1 MAYQKEIAM
10 GTYQS
15 THLTSHQIDFLK
27 LLDDYEVVI
36 FTLDTVEEALEQPI
50 AHLNEVVENLTQKGL
65 LSRIE
70 RGKYCRHNFRDE
82 LVIGSFLVRDGG
94 VAYWSALNR
103 HGLTEQF
110 ANTVFVQ
117 TSQEKK
123 AKRIF
128 GVDYKFV
135 KVHPRKVLGYEL
147 QGYGNATYQMTDV
160 EKTLV
165 DCFDLPQYSGG
176 YAELIRAFADAELDA
191 EKMIT
196 YCQAVQNIAATKRM
210 GYLAEL
216 LEKTGIKKFIQY
228 AQAQVN
234 PKYNLFDPQGTEEG
248 DFVADWK
255 LRMNLSEAA
264 ILSIRDKAY

>member
-1 MAYQKEIAM
+1 M

-15 THLTSHQIDFLK
+15 TRLTSHQIDFLK

-36 FTLDTVEEALEQPI
+36 FALDTIEEALEQPI

-94 VAYWSALNR
+94 IAYWSALNQ

-117 TSQEKK
+117 TSHEKK

-128 GVDYKFV
+128 GVDYRFI
-135 KVHPRKVLGYEL
+135 KVNSRKVLGYES
-147 QGYGNATYQMTDV
+147 QGYGNATYSVTDV

-176 YAELIRAFADAELDA
+176 YAELLRAFAEAEVGT

-196 YCQAVQNIAATKRM
+196 YCQATRNIAATKRM

-216 LEKTGIKKFIQY
+216 LEKRGLEPFVYY
-228 AQAQVN
+228 AKQQVN
-234 PKYNLFDPQGTEEG
+234 PKYNLFDPQGPEEG
-248 DFVADWK
+248 AFVADWK
-255 LRMNLSEAA
+255 LRLNLSEAA

>member
-1 MAYQKEIAM
+1 M

-36 FTLDTVEEALEQPI
+36 FALDTVEETLEQPI

-94 VAYWSALNR
+94 IAYWSALNQ

-123 AKRIF
+123 DKRIF

-135 KVHPRKVLGYEL
+135 KVHPRKVLGYEP
-147 QGYGNATYQMTDV
+147 QGYGNATYRMTDV

-176 YAELIRAFADAELDA
+176 YAELIRAFAEAELDA

-210 GYLAEL
+210 GYLTEL
-216 LEKTGIKKFIQY
+216 LEKTSMKKFIHY
-228 AQAQVN
+228 AKAQVN
-234 PKYNLFDPQGTEEG
+234 PKYNLFDPQGIEEG
-248 DFVADWK
+248 KFVADWK
-255 LRMNLSEAA
+255 LRMNLSEEAV
-264 ILSIRDKAY
+264 LSIRDKVY

>member
-1 MAYQKEIAM
+1 M

-15 THLTSHQIDFLK
+15 THLTRNQVNFLK
-27 LLDDYEVVI
+27 LLDDYEILI
-36 FTLDTVEEALEQPI
+36 FALDTIEEALGPVNR
-50 AHLNEVVENLTQKGL
+50 LNEVIENLVKKGM

-82 LVIGSFLVRDGG
+82 MVIGSFIVKDGG
-94 VAYWSALNR
+94 IAYWSALNQ

-128 GVDYKFV
+128 GVDYQFV
-135 KVHPRKVLGYEL
+135 KVNPRKVLGYEL
-147 QGYGNATYQMTDV
+147 QGYGNATYPMTDV

-176 YAELIRAFADAELDA
+176 YAELLRALAEVEVNP

-196 YCQAVQNIAATKRM
+196 YCQAIQNIAATKRM

-216 LEKTGIKKFIQY
+216 LEKKGTKPFIRY
-228 AQAQVN
+228 AKQQVN
-234 PKYNLFDPQGTEEG
+234 PKYNLFDPQGPEEG
-248 DFVADWK
+248 AFVADWK
-255 LRMNLSEAA
+255 LRLNLSEEV

>member
-1 MAYQKEIAM
+1 M
-10 GTYQS
+10 
-15 THLTSHQIDFLK
+15 HLTRNQIDFLK
-27 LLDDYEVVI
+27 LLDDYEILI
-36 FTLDTVEEALEQPI
+36 FALDTIEETIGPVDR
-50 AHLNEVVENLTQKGL
+50 LNEAIENLVQKGL

-82 LVIGSFLVRDGG
+82 LVIGSFIVKDGG
-94 VAYWSALNR
+94 IAYWSALNQY
-103 HGLTEQF
+103 GLTEQF

-123 AKRIF
+123 SKHIF

-135 KVHPRKVLGYEL
+135 KVNPRKILGYES
-147 QGYGNATYQMTDV
+147 QGYGNATYLITDV

-176 YAELIRAFADAELDA
+176 YAELLRAFAEAEPDA

-216 LEKTGIKKFIQY
+216 LEKKGMKKFIRY
-228 AQAQVN
+228 AKAQVN
-234 PKYNLFDPQGTEEG
+234 PKYNLFDPQGPEEG
-248 DFVADWK
+248 AFAANWR
-255 LRMNLSEAA
+255 LRMNLSEEA
-264 ILSIRDKAY
+264 ILSICDKVY

>member
-1 MAYQKEIAM
+1 M

-15 THLTSHQIDFLK
+15 THLAKNQVEFLK
-27 LLDDYEVVI
+27 LLDDYEVLL
-36 FTLDTVEEALEQPI
+36 FALDTIEEIVGPVDR
-50 AHLNEVVENLTQKGL
+50 LNETVENLVQKGL

-82 LVIGSFLVRDGG
+82 LVIGSFIVKDGG
-94 VAYWSALNR
+94 IAYWSALNQ

-135 KVHPRKVLGYEL
+135 KVNPRKILGYES
-147 QGYGNATYQMTDV
+147 QGYGSASYSITDV

-176 YAELIRAFADAELDA
+176 YAELLRAFAEAEVDA

-196 YCQAVQNIAATKRM
+196 YCQSVQNIAVTKRM

-216 LEKTGIKKFIQY
+216 LEKKGMKKFIRY
-228 AQAQVN
+228 AKQQVN
-234 PKYNLFDPQGTEEG
+234 LKYNLFDPQGTEEG
-248 DFVADWK
+248 AFVADWR
-255 LRMNLSEAA
+255 LRMNLSEEA
-264 ILSIRDKAY
+264 ILSICDKVY

>member
-1 MAYQKEIAM
+1 M

-15 THLTSHQIDFLK
+15 SHLTQHQISFLK
-27 LLDDYEVVI
+27 LLDEYEVLI
-36 FTLDTVEEALEQPI
+36 FALDTIEATLGQKI
-50 AHLNEVVENLTQKGL
+50 DRLNDVIENLVQKGL

-82 LVIGSFLVRDGG
+82 LVIGSFIVKDGG
-94 VAYWSALNR
+94 IAYWSALNQ

-128 GVDYKFV
+128 GVDYRFV
-135 KVHPRKVLGYEL
+135 KVHPRKILGYTQ
-147 QGYGNATYQMTDV
+147 QGYGNVTYPMTDV

-176 YAELIRAFADAELDA
+176 YAELLRAFAEAELDA
-191 EKMIT
+191 EKMIA
-196 YCQAVQNIAATKRM
+196 YCQAIQHIAATKRM

-216 LEKTGIKKFIQY
+216 LEKRGMKKFIRY

-234 PKYNLFDPQGTEEG
+234 PKYNLFDPQGAEEG
-248 DFVADWK
+248 KFVADWK
-255 LRMNLSEAA
+255 LRMNLSEEA

>member
-1 MAYQKEIAM
+1 M

-36 FTLDTVEEALEQPI
+36 FALDTVEEVLEQPI
-50 AHLNEVVENLTQKGL
+50 AHLNEVVENLTQKRL

-82 LVIGSFLVRDGG
+82 LVIGSFIVKDGG
-94 VAYWSALNR
+94 VAYWSALNQ

-135 KVHPRKVLGYEL
+135 KVHPRKVLGYEP
-147 QGYGNATYQMTDV
+147 QGYGNAMHQVTDV

-176 YAELIRAFADAELDA
+176 YAELLRAFAEAELDA
-191 EKMIT
+191 EKMIV
-196 YCQAVQNIAATKRM
+196 YCQAIRNIAATKRM

-216 LEKTGIKKFIQY
+216 LGKTGMIKFIRY

-234 PKYNLFDPQGTEEG
+234 SKYNPFDPQGTEEG
-248 DFVADWK
+248 KFIADWK
-255 LRMNLSEAA
+255 LRMNLSKEA

>member
-1 MAYQKEIAM
+1 M

-15 THLTSHQIDFLK
+15 THLTSHQINFLK

-36 FTLDTVEEALEQPI
+36 FALDTVEEALEQPI

-94 VAYWSALNR
+94 IAYWSALNQ

-123 AKRIF
+123 DKRIF

-135 KVHPRKVLGYEL
+135 KVHPRKVLGYEP
-147 QGYGNATYQMTDV
+147 QGYGNATYRMTDV

-165 DCFDLPQYSGG
+165 NCFDLPQYSGG
-176 YAELIRAFADAELDA
+176 YAELIRAFAEAEPDA

-196 YCQAVQNIAATKRM
+196 YCQAIQNIAATKRM

-216 LEKTGIKKFIQY
+216 LKKTGMIKFIHY
-228 AQAQVN
+228 AQTQVN

-248 DFVADWK
+248 KFVADWK
-255 LRMNLSEAA
+255 LRMNLSEEA

>member
-1 MAYQKEIAM
+1 M
-10 GTYQS
+10 GTHQS
-15 THLTSHQIDFLK
+15 THLTSNQIDFLK

-36 FTLDTVEEALEQPI
+36 FALDTVEEALERPI

-94 VAYWSALNR
+94 IAYWSALNQ

-128 GVDYKFV
+128 GVDYHFV
-135 KVHPRKVLGYEL
+135 KVHPRKVLGYSQ
-147 QGYGNATYQMTDV
+147 QGYGNATYPMTDV

-176 YAELIRAFADAELDA
+176 YAELLRAFAEAEPDA

-196 YCQAVQNIAATKRM
+196 YCQAIQNIAATKRM

-216 LEKTGIKKFIQY
+216 LEKKGMNEFIRY
-228 AQAQVN
+228 AQEQVN
-234 PKYNLFDPQGTEEG
+234 PKYNLFDPHGADEG
-248 DFVADWK
+248 RFVADWK
-255 LRMNLSEAA
+255 LRLNLSEEA
-264 ILSIRDKAY
+264 ILSILDKAY

>member
-1 MAYQKEIAM
+1 M

-15 THLTSHQIDFLK
+15 SHLTQHQISFLK
-27 LLDDYEVVI
+27 LLDEYEVLI
-36 FTLDTVEEALEQPI
+36 FALDTIEATLGQKI
-50 AHLNEVVENLTQKGL
+50 DRLNEVIENLVQKGL

-82 LVIGSFLVRDGG
+82 LVIGSLIVKNGG
-94 VAYWSALNR
+94 IAYWSALNR

-128 GVDYKFV
+128 GVDYQFV
-135 KVHPRKVLGYEL
+135 KVHPRKVLGYTQ
-147 QGYGNATYQMTDV
+147 QGYGTATYQMTDV

-176 YAELIRAFADAELDA
+176 YAELLRAFAEAEPEA

-196 YCQAVQNIAATKRM
+196 YCQAIQNIAATKRM

-216 LEKTGIKKFIQY
+216 LEKKGMKKFIRY
-228 AQAQVN
+228 AQEQVN
-234 PKYNLFDPQGTEEG
+234 PKYNLFDPQGADEG
-248 DFVADWK
+248 EFVAVWK
-255 LRMNLSEAA
+255 LRLNLSEEA
-264 ILSIRDKAY
+264 ILSILDKAY